1 MKTDIAVVGSGLAAL
16 TAVRALRKAGREV
29 TLVWPGLTS
38 LYFLAATVDV
48 LGYADAGAGEA
59 VDNPSDGVARL
70 IADHPDHPYAR
81 AGLPALQAGLAL
93 LLEWCKEAGLDWQGS
108 ATRNLLLPTATG
120 TPKPSC
126 LVPVT
131 MAAGDLNDPTPIV
144 LCGFTG
150 YQDFAPEL
158 AASNLQRSWVKGEG
172 RVTAVRI
179 ALPGFKTDRL
189 FTSIDIA
196 RRFEEPAFVSE
207 VGERLRAAIPAGPLR
222 IGVPAVLGLTRRTRD
237 IHAAV
242 TAAAGHP
249 VFEIPTLPPSVP
261 ALRLFDRLRKQLQ
274 ETGTELIWAAPAHAA
289 DVQGRRCMRISLKAA
304 GRDQPV
310 EARAFILALEDWVD
324 GAFRAGVHLVR
335 EPFFGTV
342 IAEHPKPSDRA
353 AQSLFSPQ
361 PFAQLGYRVTDH
373 LQPADEAGTPLAE
386 NVFIAGG
393 AIAGYDPSGTKSRG
407 GMAIATG
414 YRAAQEALAA

>member
-48 LGYADAGAGEA
+48 LGYANAGAGEA

-81 AGLPALQAGLAL
+81 AGLPALQAGLQL
-93 LLEWCKEAGLDWQGS
+93 VLEWLKEAGLDWQGS

-131 MAAGDLNDPTPIV
+131 MAAGDLGDPTPIV

-158 AASNLQRSWVKGEG
+158 AASNLQRSWAKGGG

-179 ALPGFKTDRL
+179 ALPGFNTDRL

-196 RRFEEPAFVSE
+196 RRFAEPAFVSE
-207 VGERLRAAIPAGPLR
+207 VGERLRAAVPAGPVR
-222 IGVPAVLGLTRRTRD
+222 IGLPAVLGLTRTRD

-242 TAAAGHP
+242 MAAAGHP
-249 VFEIPTLPPSVP
+249 VFEIPTLPPSVL

-289 DVQGRRCMRISLKAA
+289 EVQGRRCTRISLKAA

-342 IAEHPKPSDRA
+342 IAEHSKPTDRTA
-353 AQSLFSPQ
+353 ESLFGTQ
-361 PFAQLGYRVTDH
+361 PFAQLGYRVTDR
-373 LQPADEAGTPLAE
+373 LQPADEAGVPLAD

>member
-1 MKTDIAVVGSGLAAL
+1 VKTDIAVVGSGLAAL
-16 TAVRALRKAGREV
+16 TAVRALRQAGRDV

-48 LGYADAGAGEA
+48 LGYADVGAGGA
-59 VDNPSDGVARL
+59 VQNPSDGVARL
-70 IADHPDHPYAR
+70 IAEHPDHPYAL

-93 LLEWCKEAGLDWQGS
+93 LLDWFKEAGLDWQGS
-108 ATRNLLLPTATG
+108 PTRNLMLPTATG

-131 MAAGDLNDPTPIV
+131 MAAGDLDDPMPIV
-144 LCGFTG
+144 LCGFAG

-158 AASNLQRSWVKGEG
+158 AASNLQRSWAKGSR

-179 ALPGFKTDRL
+179 GLPGFNPDRL

-196 RRFEEPAFVSE
+196 RRFEEPSFVTE
-207 VGERLRAAIPAGPLR
+207 VGALIQAAIPAGPVR
-222 IGVPAVLGLTRRTRD
+222 IGLPAVLGLTRTRD
-237 IHAAV
+237 IHAALM
-242 TAAAGHP
+242 ARAGHP

-289 DVQGRRCMRISLKAA
+289 EVHNRRCTRISLKAA
-304 GRDQPV
+304 GREQPL

-335 EPFFGTV
+335 EPFFGNV
-342 IAEHPKPSDRA
+342 IAEHPKPADRTA
-353 AQSLFSPQ
+353 PSLFSPQ
-361 PFAQLGYRVTDH
+361 PYAQLGYRVTDH
-373 LQPADEAGTPLAE
+373 LQPADEAGTPLAD

-407 GMAIATG
+407 GMAVATG